1 MPGFTVVCRQTSP
14 SYGCTTCPN
23 RIKSFDSKPPVHSL
37 EIVGHNHHITKKSR
51 EFSNWPFNEIVK
63 GLDEQRPAFIGETI
77 APWSMLTLHV
87 EDVWYNKTNEVL
99 RFITVPIHNSL
110 APLRVLNPFDH
121 VVCWI
126 AEATG
131 KLWWTTR
138 ARRWWD
144 HPLNTESQWRH

>member
-1 MPGFTVVCRQTSP
+1 
-14 SYGCTTCPN
+14 
-23 RIKSFDSKPPVHSL
+23 
-37 EIVGHNHHITKKSR
+37 
-51 EFSNWPFNEIVK
+51 
-63 GLDEQRPAFIGETI
+63 
-77 APWSMLTLHV
+77 MLTLHV

-131 KLWWTTR
+131 KLWWDGGGQPGLDVDGIILSTQSLS
-138 ARRWWD
+138 D
-144 HPLNTESQWRH
+144 GIKRHHQ